1 MNKHTPAPWYFSDNT
16 RYKNPWTTN
25 PYSITVRKPGVHGT
39 TIANIP
45 NRRSVPDDEKRA
57 NALLIAHA
65 PELLGCV
72 ISMLRW
78 YSNRLDGHNISPI
91 QNQPPEIQRAMIVFN
106 KITGENFA

>member
-1 MNKHTPAPWYFSDNT
+1 MNKHTPGPWRFSDNT
-16 RYKNPWTTN
+16 SYWVTN
-25 PYSITVRKPGVHGT
+25 PYSIFVRKPGVHST

-45 NRRSVPDDEKRA
+45 NRRSVPDEEKRA

-78 YSNRLDGHNISPI
+78 YSNRLNGHDISPYE
-91 QNQPPEIQRAMIVFN
+91 NQPPEIQRAMRVF
-106 KITGENFA
+106 KEIIGEDYA

>member
-16 RYKNPWTTN
+16 RHWKTN

-45 NRRSVPDDEKRA
+45 NRRSVTDDEKRA

-65 PELLGCV
+65 PRIAG
-72 ISMLRW
+72 LR
-78 YSNRLDGHNISPI
+78 YLHAPVV
-91 QNQPPEIQRAMIVFN
+91 QQPPGWAQHQPHTESAPRNPTSNDCFQQNHR
-106 KITGENFA
+106 